1 MQDPMQELEVR
12 LSGWTA
18 FAGVMLIMAGVL
30 GAIEGLTAIF
40 KDDWVYV
47 GESAVITFDITLW
60 GWIHLLMGALV
71 AVAGFAV
78 LNNATWGR
86 TVGIVAAFFHALV
99 MIPMIS
105 VHPWWT
111 LLIIVLDVVIIYGLI
126 VPPRLEDNRP
136 AV

>member
-1 MQDPMQELEVR
+1 
-12 LSGWTA
+12 
-18 FAGVMLIMAGVL
+18 
-30 GAIEGLTAIF
+30 
-40 KDDWVYV
+40 
-47 GESAVITFDITLW
+47 
-60 GWIHLLMGALV
+60 
-71 AVAGFAV
+71 
-78 LNNATWGR
+78 
-86 TVGIVAAFFHALV
+86 